1 MSIAAAASGMT
12 GAAGNGSHEG
22 AILKKLLT
30 WLIGIP
36 AAVIVAGLAVAN
48 REPVRFSIDPFSETD
63 PIFATELPLFAL
75 LLAAVF
81 VGILCGGTASW
92 MSQHKWRR
100 AAREA
105 RAEGNRLKQ
114 EHETLRR
121 QTIDAQSKLL
131 TSGPGGT
138 VPPATPG

>member
-1 MSIAAAASGMT
+1 MQRAT
-12 GAAGNGSHEG
+12 GRKKGVT
-22 AILKKLLT
+22 LKKLLS

-48 REPVRFSIDPFSETD
+48 RAPVRFSIDPFSETD

-75 LLAAVF
+75 LLAAAF

-121 QTIDAQSKLL
+121 QTVDAQAKLL
-131 TSGPGGT
+131 TSGPGGSG
-138 VPPATPG
+138 PPAKPG